1 MIRHNSLL
9 QVKSNCPKS
18 YLIPTKAIVLML
30 FVCIVFTNCNQ
41 PQPTTQKVDFK
52 KKSSQSG
59 CESNGSGVV
68 LLAKF

>member
-52 KKSSQSG
+52 KEKAANQAVRAMEA
-59 CESNGSGVV
+59 ESYY
-68 LLAKF
+68 